1 LSPDHR
7 HAEGWSALTGLS
19 DCNVR
24 SGELFERFTD
34 RARKI
39 LVLSQEE
46 ARALDHHHI
55 GTEHLLLGM
64 IREGEAVA
72 AKALEGFGIGLE
84 GARRQVV
91 ELVGRGESAA
101 QGHLPFTARA
111 SRALQLAGQESADR
125 GLDYIGT
132 EHLLLGLVREGTGT
146 AVQALVKL
154 GADPDGVRQAV
165 DALLE
170 KYRAPRA

>member
-1 LSPDHR
+1 M
-7 HAEGWSALTGLS
+7 
-19 DCNVR
+19 
-24 SGELFERFTD
+24 FERFTD
-34 RARKI
+34 RARRV

-55 GTEHLLLGM
+55 GTEHLLLGLV
-64 IREGEAVA
+64 REGEAVA

-84 GARRQVV
+84 EARRQVV
-91 ELVGRGESAA
+91 ELVGRGETAA

-111 SRALQLAGQESADR
+111 SRALQLAGQESQDR

-146 AVQALVKL
+146 GVQALGKL
-154 GADPDGVRQAV
+154 GADLGGVARAV
-165 DALLE
+165 DELVG

>member
-1 LSPDHR
+1 M
-7 HAEGWSALTGLS
+7 
-19 DCNVR
+19 
-24 SGELFERFTD
+24 FERFTD
-34 RARKI
+34 RARRV

-55 GTEHLLLGM
+55 GTEHLLLGLV
-64 IREGEAVA
+64 REGEAVA

-91 ELVGRGESAA
+91 ELAGRGETAA

-111 SRALQLAGQESADR
+111 SRALQLAGQESQDR

-146 AVQALVKL
+146 GVQALGKL
-154 GADPDGVRQAV
+154 GADLGAVTRAVGRTRREIPGSPRLSVRRCAQGVAC
-165 DALLE
+165 ALGLASS
-170 KYRAPRA
+170 RDIR

>member
-1 LSPDHR
+1 M
-7 HAEGWSALTGLS
+7 TGLS
-19 DCNVR
+19 DREVR

-34 RARKI
+34 RARRV
-39 LVLSQEE
+39 LVLAQEE

-72 AKALEGFGIGLE
+72 AKALEGFGVGIE

-91 ELVGRGESAA
+91 ELVGRGETAA

-111 SRALQLAGQESADR
+111 SRALQLAGQESTDR

-154 GADPDGVRQAV
+154 GADPAGIRQAV
-165 DALLE
+165 DELVAR
-170 KYRAPRA
+170 YQAPRT

>member
-1 LSPDHR
+1 M
-7 HAEGWSALTGLS
+7 
-19 DCNVR
+19 
-24 SGELFERFTD
+24 FERFTD
-34 RARKI
+34 RARRV
-39 LVLSQEE
+39 LVLAQEE

-72 AKALEGFGIGLE
+72 AKALEGFGVGIE

-91 ELVGRGESAA
+91 ELVGRGETAA

-111 SRALQLAGQESADR
+111 SRALQLAGQESTDR

-154 GADPDGVRQAV
+154 GADPAGIRQAV
-165 DALLE
+165 DELVAR
-170 KYRAPRA
+170 YQAPRT